1 MFDRFS
7 MSVYLI
13 AYICSSFF
21 HTLFIY
27 FCISFLC
34 SPQNGIEWFNFHAC
48 VSRANENKNWWK
60 EVKKT
65 YYECASC
72 SWNRTKKKIV
82 VCKMRLAINISS
94 IKPKSNKNL
103 FQLNDMECSCAQY
116 TARHLVFYF
125 EIELSIIGWSLKL
138 MERAR
143 SRTVPQNR
151 IVLSCV

>member
-1 MFDRFS
+1 MNMRA
-7 MSVYLI
+7 V
-13 AYICSSFF
+13 AE
-21 HTLFIY
+21 
-27 FCISFLC
+27 
-34 SPQNGIEWFNFHAC
+34 IE
-48 VSRANENKNWWK
+48 R
-60 EVKKT
+60 
-65 YYECASC
+65 
-72 SWNRTKKKIV
+72 KKIV

-103 FQLNDMECSCAQY
+103 FQLNDMKCSCAQN

-143 SRTVPQNR
+143 SRTVPQNG